1 MRDREST
8 IRSRELGE
16 GLRRAMERAELNG
29 RQAAHVLGWSE
40 SWVSRLLSGKRGGSA
55 LDVAAFLG
63 VCWVKGPER
72 DRLLALCQELNTP
85 GWFQQHGSRLPKQ
98 LVTLMN
104 HEDKA
109 VDYSDVQ
116 PMLVS
121 GLLQTGD
128 YARAV
133 ISSVPNV
140 PAAEVEERVAA
151 RLARQCLFNR
161 DWPPRFTFYLHG
173 SALRL
178 PVGGPEVMAEQLCHL
193 LRMSVRSSVTL
204 RVIPISL
211 GAHAVTAGPFVLMEF
226 AEFRPL
232 VYLEGVTSCLFLEK
246 PEEIRAYRLILDA
259 LAQSVL
265 GEEESRKLIATLATE
280 LYGMGEDLDD
290 RA

>member
-63 VCWVKGPER
+63 VCRVKCPER
-72 DRLLALCQELNTP
+72 DRLLALCQDQYTP
-85 GWFQQHGSRLPKQ
+85 GWFQQHGSRLPKE
-98 LVTLMN
+98 LVTLVR

-109 VDYSDVQ
+109 VGYSDVQ
-116 PMLVS
+116 PMLVP

-133 ISSVPNV
+133 ISSGANV
-140 PAAEVEERVAA
+140 PATEVEERVAA
-151 RLARQCLFNR
+151 RLARQRLFNR
-161 DWPPRFTFYLHG
+161 DWPPHFTFYLHE
-173 SALRL
+173 SVLRP
-178 PVGGPEVMAEQLCHL
+178 PVGGPEVMADQLCHL

-204 RVIPISL
+204 RVLPVSL
-211 GAHAVTAGPFVLMEF
+211 GAHAAMAGPFIFMEF
-226 AEFRPL
+226 AEFRPV
-232 VYLEGVTSCLFLEK
+232 VYLDSVTSCLFLEK

-259 LAQSVL
+259 LAQTAL

-280 LYGMGEDLDD
+280 LYADREDQDD